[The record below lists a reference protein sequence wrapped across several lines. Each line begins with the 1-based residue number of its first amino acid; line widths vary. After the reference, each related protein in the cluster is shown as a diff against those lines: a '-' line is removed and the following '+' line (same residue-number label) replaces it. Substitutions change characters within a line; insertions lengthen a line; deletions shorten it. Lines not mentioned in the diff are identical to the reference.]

1 MQNDRELSI
10 FFRREREN
18 GFDEKLDLYISHGF
32 KGWKI
37 VGEEKIGT
45 GWIFEVVHDLIEIC
59 EVDLKEFLRIVT

>member
-18 GFDEKLDLYISHGF
+18 GFDEKLDLYISQGF

>member
-18 GFDEKLDLYISHGF
+18 GFDEKLDLYISQGF

-37 VGEEKIGT
+37 VGEEK
-45 GWIFEVVHDLIEIC
+45 
-59 EVDLKEFLRIVT
+59 